1 VELIVRTEA
10 STASLL
16 HRNRAVRAGREAVA
30 VLGMCV
36 LSAVSAVI
44 VKESMARREVTPLVS
59 LGEAPVT
66 PRGAERIP
74 ATTEVFAVPVS
85 FAAVD
90 VPAVD
95 PLLVVHTVPEP
106 IAAPAPPP
114 PPAIPEGAILDTSI
128 RFFNGRPVRPAR
140 TIRMK
145 VTAYSPDEES
155 CGDSADGIT
164 SSLHSVWTNA
174 SKLVAADSRVLPLGS
189 MVSVPGYDG
198 AQIVPVLDRGGA
210 IKGRRLDVLYPT
222 HAQARKWG
230 TQILDVVVW
239 EYADGKP
246 ACDFRAIR
254 DSRN

>member
-1 VELIVRTEA
+1 MRTENPKA
-10 STASLL
+10 AALL
-16 HRNRAVRAGREAVA
+16 RGRTVRAGREAIA
-30 VLGMCV
+30 VLGLCV
-36 LSAVSAVI
+36 LSAASAVI
-44 VKESMARREVTPLVS
+44 VKESMARREVTPLVVLRESPIEPDAAELILAMTGTTGTTGTTVS
-59 LGEAPVT
+59 L
-66 PRGAERIP
+66 
-74 ATTEVFAVPVS
+74 VS
-85 FAAVD
+85 VD
-90 VPAVD
+90 VPAPD
-95 PLLVVHTVPEP
+95 PLVVVHTVSAP
-106 IAAPAPPP
+106 IVALAPAPL
-114 PPAIPEGAILDTSI
+114 IPEGAILDTSI

-189 MVSVPGYDG
+189 IISVPGYDSG
-198 AQIVPVLDRGGA
+198 QIVPVLDRGGA

-222 HAQARKWG
+222 HAQARRWG
-230 TQILDVVVW
+230 TQNLDVVVW